1 MALSARFCSNK
12 CRHLNGRTTEPT
24 ERKCATCGTEFSA
37 SNNKRFCSA
46 RCGKAYWN
54 AKKRGSP
61 DKLLAEPWTPP
72 QPFDCE
78 QCGERCVPGENVAQ
92 HASKFCGKECKSAW
106 HRTNE
111 DGARYRWEREQQ
123 PKRKR
128 QQRQAQA
135 RKRLA
140 NPTVGKPRSFIVGKC
155 GADDCDQTF
164 VASTALSAIGHYCS
178 EICNKRQAARR
189 RAERYGWN
197 ESNRARARRYGV
209 AYEAI
214 RIKEVF
220 ERDDYRCG
228 ICGEQTDP
236 EAKVPEPHA
245 PTLDHIVPMSA
256 HGPHTYS
263 NVQCAC
269 FRCNSI
275 KGNRFVGDQMVI
287 AA

>member
-1 MALSARFCSNK
+1 MEQRTCPVCRENFTATKNNQRFC
-12 CRHLNGRTTEPT
+12 PP
-24 ERKCATCGTEFSA
+24 AP
-37 SNNKRFCSA
+37 
-46 RCGKAYWN
+46 GKAKSKCKTAYTN
-54 AKKRGSP
+54 AKSRGTI

-72 QPFDCE
+72 TPFDCAH
-78 QCGERCVPGENVAQ
+78 CGKRCIPGENVAQ

-111 DGARYRWEREQQ
+111 QGARYRWECEQQ

-128 QQRQAQA
+128 QSKQA
-135 RKRLA
+135 RAHKRLA
-140 NPTVGKPRSFIVGKC
+140 NPTIGKARTFIVGEC
-155 GADDCDQTF
+155 GADGCDRTF
-164 VASTALSAIGHYCS
+164 VAPEPQSRFAHYCS
-178 EICNKRQAARR
+178 DACQRRQAARR

-214 RIKEVF
+214 LIKEVF
-220 ERDDYRCG
+220 ERDGYRCG
-228 ICGEQTDP
+228 ICGELTDTN
-236 EAKVPEPHA
+236 AKVPEPRA

-275 KGNRFVGDQMVI
+275 KGNRFVGDQMVM